1 MPNYT
6 GANNSDVLNHL
17 YIRDFAIVH
26 KLELGIESGLT
37 VLTGETGAGKSVMID
52 ALALAL
58 GERAESGVIR
68 HGCDRSE
75 VAAGFDL
82 KAGQDA
88 AIWLQAHDLFED
100 GECLLRRV
108 VERDKGSKAYINGRP
123 VPVQQLR
130 ELGELLVDI
139 HGQHEH
145 QSLLKREAQRQV
157 LDDYAGLGAQI
168 DTLGGIYQA
177 LRELEDRR
185 AALSREG
192 ADRTARIEFLRF
204 QVRELESLKL
214 TPEEIP
220 LIEEEHKRLANGAEL
235 LQGAQAIAHNLYD
248 DDDNAISG
256 RIGQSIRQLE
266 DLSEYDA
273 RLGELITL
281 LNEAVVQVDE
291 AASQLHQYLDGLD
304 IDPARLEWLEGRIA
318 ALHDLSRKHQVK
330 VEELPA
336 VLMHLKTE
344 LADIEDFDVN
354 LEKLD
359 KEIKDARDSYLKLAK
374 EISRERAKAAG
385 LLDKEVSKEMQKLGM
400 PGGRFEVALAPLP
413 KDELSATGLERI
425 EYQVSA
431 NPGQPVKPLTKVA
444 SGGELS
450 RISLALQV
458 ITARVGRVPTLIFDE
473 VDVGIGGGVAE
484 IVGAQLRTL
493 ADARQVVCITHLAQV
508 AAQGHHHLQV
518 TKETAANTT
527 VTHIG
532 PLSAKERVQEV
543 ARMLGGVEI
552 TRQTLDLAAEMLS
565 RIGEHVDVPA

>member
-1 MPNYT
+1 M
-6 GANNSDVLNHL
+6 LNHL
-17 YIRDFAIVH
+17 FIRDFAIVQ
-26 KLELGIESGLT
+26 KLELAMQPGLT

-58 GERAESGVIR
+58 GERAEALVIR
-68 HGCDRSE
+68 HGCERAE

-82 KAGQDA
+82 AASTDA
-88 AIWLQAHDLFED
+88 AHWLKAHDLFED

-108 VERDKGSKAYINGRP
+108 VERDKGSKAWINGRP

-145 QSLLKREAQRQV
+145 QSLLKREAQRQM
-157 LDDYAGLGAQI
+157 LDDYAGLGAQVEQLA
-168 DTLGGIYQA
+168 DHFHA
-177 LRELEDRR
+177 LRALEERR
-185 AALSREG
+185 DALKREG
-192 ADRTARIEFLRF
+192 ADRAQRIDYLRH
-204 QVRELESLKL
+204 QVQELEALKL

-220 LIEEEHKRLANGAEL
+220 QIEDEHKRVANSAEL
-235 LQGAQAIAHNLYD
+235 MQGAQGLAHSLYD
-248 DDDNAISG
+248 DEEHAVSG
-256 RIGQSIRQLE
+256 RLARAIRELE
-266 DLSEYDA
+266 GLSEYDSK
-273 RLGELITL
+273 LGELVNL
-281 LNEAVVQVDE
+281 LNEASVQVDE
-291 AASQLHQYLDGLD
+291 VASRLHQYLDNLD

-330 VEELPA
+330 PEELPA
-336 VLMHLKTE
+336 VLARLSTE
-344 LADIEDFDVN
+344 LSDIEDFDVN
-354 LEKLD
+354 LEKLEQD
-359 KEIKDARDSYLKLAK
+359 IVSARAAYLKLAK
-374 EISRERAKAAG
+374 EISAGRSKAAAKLG
-385 LLDKEVSKEMQKLGM
+385 KEVTKEMQGLGM
-400 PGGRFEVALAPLP
+400 PGGKFEITLTPLA
-413 KDELSATGLERI
+413 KDELSAYGLERV

-431 NPGQPVKPLTKVA
+431 NAGQPLKALTKVA

-458 ITARVGRVPTLIFDE
+458 VTARIGRVPTLIFDE

-493 ADARQVVCITHLAQV
+493 GEARQVLCITHLAQV

-527 VTHIG
+527 VTHIS
-532 PLSAKERVQEV
+532 PLTPKERVHEI

-565 RIGEHVDVPA
+565 RIGEKSNVPA

>member
-1 MPNYT
+1 M
-6 GANNSDVLNHL
+6 LNHL
-17 YIRDFAIVH
+17 YIRDFAIVQ
-26 KLELGIESGLT
+26 KLELAMESGLT
-37 VLTGETGAGKSVMID
+37 VLTGETGAGKSVLID

-58 GERAESGVIR
+58 GERAEAGVIR
-68 HGCDRSE
+68 HGCERTE

-82 KAGQDA
+82 KSVQDA
-88 AIWLQAHDLFED
+88 AKWLQTHDLFED

-108 VERDKGSKAYINGRP
+108 VERDKGSKAWINGRP
-123 VPVQQLR
+123 VPVQMLR

-145 QSLLKREAQRQV
+145 QSLLKREAQRQM
-157 LDDYAGLGAQI
+157 LDDYAGLA
-168 DTLGGIYQA
+168 TRLLELGQIYQN
-177 LRELEDRR
+177 LRDLEARR
-185 AALSREG
+185 ETLSREG
-192 ADRTARIEFLRF
+192 ADRTARIDFLRF
-204 QVRELESLKL
+204 QVKELDALKL

-220 LIEEEHKRLANGAEL
+220 QIEEEHKRLANGAEL
-235 LQGAQAIAHNLYD
+235 LQGAQAIAHSLYD
-248 DDDNAISG
+248 DDENAVSG
-256 RIGQSIRQLE
+256 RVNQCIRQLE
-266 DLSEYDA
+266 DLSAYDPK
-273 RLGELITL
+273 LGELISL

-291 AASQLHQYLDGLD
+291 AASQLHQYLDNLD

-330 VEELPA
+330 AEELPA
-336 VLMHLKTE
+336 VLVRLKTE

-359 KEIKDARDSYLKLAK
+359 KEIKQARDAYLKLAK
-374 EISRERAKAAG
+374 EISRERNKAATQ
-385 LLDKEVSKEMQKLGM
+385 LSKEVTQEMQKLGM
-400 PGGRFEVALAPLP
+400 PGGRFEVTLTPLP
-413 KDELSATGLERI
+413 KDELSAFGLERI

-458 ITARVGRVPTLIFDE
+458 VTARIGRIPTLIFDE

-484 IVGAQLRTL
+484 IVGTQLRTL
-493 ADARQVVCITHLAQV
+493 AASRQILCITHLAQV
-508 AAQGHHHLQV
+508 AAQGHRHLQV

-527 VTHIG
+527 LTHIG
-532 PLSAKERVQEV
+532 PLNAKERVQEI

-552 TRQTLDLAAEMLS
+552 TRQTLDLAAEMLN
-565 RIGEHVDVPA
+565 RNQGKAHVPA

>member
-1 MPNYT
+1 M
-6 GANNSDVLNHL
+6 LNHL

-26 KLELGIESGLT
+26 KLELAIESGLT
-37 VLTGETGAGKSVMID
+37 VLTGETGAGKSVLID

-58 GERAESGVIR
+58 GERAESSVIR
-68 HGCDRSE
+68 HGCERAE

-82 KAGQDA
+82 RTDQDA
-88 AIWLQAHDLFED
+88 AKWLHAHDLFED

-123 VPVQQLR
+123 VPVQMQR
-130 ELGELLVDI
+130 ELGELLVDV

-145 QSLLKREAQRQV
+145 QSLLKRDAQRQV
-157 LDDYAGLGAQI
+157 LDDYAGLSTQL
-168 DTLGGIYQA
+168 DSLGGIYHA
-177 LRELEDRR
+177 LRGLEERR
-185 AALSREG
+185 ESLSREG
-192 ADRTARIEFLRF
+192 ADRTARIDFLRF
-204 QVRELESLKL
+204 QVKELEALKL
-214 TPEEIP
+214 TSDEIP
-220 LIEEEHKRLANGAEL
+220 QIEDEHKRLANGAEL
-235 LQGAQAIAHNLYD
+235 MQGAQAIANNLYD
-248 DDDNAISG
+248 DDDNAVSG
-256 RIGQSIRQLE
+256 RINQSIRQLE
-266 DLSEYDA
+266 GLSEYDA
-273 RLGELITL
+273 KLGELITL

-291 AASQLHQYLDGLD
+291 AASQLHQYLDDLD
-304 IDPARLEWLEGRIA
+304 IDPARLEWLESRIA

-330 VEELPA
+330 AEALPT
-336 VLMHLKTE
+336 VLVHLKTE

-359 KEIKDARDSYLKLAK
+359 KDIKDARIAYLKLAN
-374 EISRERAKAAG
+374 EVSRERAKASRQLG
-385 LLDKEVSKEMQKLGM
+385 KEITQEMQKLGM
-400 PGGRFEVALAPLP
+400 PGGHFEITLSPLP
-413 KDELSATGLERI
+413 KDELSASGLERV

-458 ITARVGRVPTLIFDE
+458 VTARIGRIPTLIFDE

-493 ADARQVVCITHLAQV
+493 ADSRQVLCITHLAQV

-527 VTHIG
+527 ITHIG
-532 PLSAKERVQEV
+532 PLAAKERVQEI

-565 RIGEHVDVPA
+565 RIGEHADVPA

>member
-1 MPNYT
+1 M
-6 GANNSDVLNHL
+6 LNHL
-17 YIRDFAIVH
+17 YIRDFAIVQ
-26 KLELGIESGLT
+26 KLELAIESGLT
-37 VLTGETGAGKSVMID
+37 VLTGETGAGKSVLID

-68 HGCDRSE
+68 HGCERTE

-88 AIWLQAHDLFED
+88 AKWLQAHDLFED

-123 VPVQQLR
+123 VPVQMQR
-130 ELGELLVDI
+130 ELGELLVDV

-145 QSLLKREAQRQV
+145 QSLLKRDAQRQV
-157 LDDYAGLGAQI
+157 LDDYAGLGTQI
-168 DTLGGIYQA
+168 DSLGEFFSA
-177 LRELEDRR
+177 LRGLEMRR
-185 AALSREG
+185 ESLSREG
-192 ADRTARIEFLRF
+192 ADRTARIDFLRF
-204 QVRELESLKL
+204 QVKELEALKL

-220 LIEEEHKRLANGAEL
+220 QIEDEHKRLANGAEL
-235 LQGAQAIAHNLYD
+235 MQGAQTIANNLYD
-248 DDDNAISG
+248 DDENAVSG
-256 RIGQSIRQLE
+256 RINQSIRQLE
-266 DLSEYDA
+266 GLSEYDA
-273 RLGELITL
+273 KLGALINL

-318 ALHDLSRKHQVK
+318 ALHDLSRKHHVK
-330 VEELPA
+330 AEDLPS
-336 VLMHLKTE
+336 VLTHLKTE

-359 KEIKDARDSYLKLAK
+359 KDIKDARTAYLKLAN
-374 EISRERAKAAG
+374 EVSRERAKAAKQ
-385 LLDKEVSKEMQKLGM
+385 LSVEITQEMQKLGM
-400 PGGRFEVALAPLP
+400 PGGHFEITLTPLP
-413 KDELSATGLERI
+413 KDELSASGLERI

-458 ITARVGRVPTLIFDE
+458 VTARIGRIPTLIFDE

-493 ADARQVVCITHLAQV
+493 ADSRQVLCITHLAQV

-527 VTHIG
+527 ITHIG
-532 PLSAKERVQEV
+532 PLTAKERVQEV

-565 RIGEHVDVPA
+565 RIGDNADVPA